1 MPHIRFPH
9 SVIVKSPGLLP
20 MLYKVSELAQSL
32 SVPDR
37 TLRDWLVAGAP
48 HFRDHRNN
56 LWINGREFADWVVNF
71 RKKQRRQKLRQGE
84 AFCLR
89 CNQPV
94 KMTEVSTQVKQGK
107 LVMIRGKCPVCG
119 CQICRGDRVPTYPS
133 GNLIHRE
140 VFNES

>member
-1 MPHIRFPH
+1 MLRIRFPH

-20 MLYKVSELAQSL
+20 MHYKVSELAKAI

-48 HFRDHRNN
+48 HIRDQRDN
-56 LWINGREFADWVVNF
+56 LWIHGKEFADWVASF
-71 RKKQRRQKLRQGE
+71 RKQRKQRKLRQGE

-94 KMTEVSTQVKQGK
+94 AMIDVSTHAKQGK
-107 LVMIRGKCPVCG
+107 LVLISGKCPNCG
-119 CQICRGDRVPTYPS
+119 CRIWRGDRAPTYTAN
-133 GNLIHRE
+133 NLTRQAIH
-140 VFNES
+140 NEN